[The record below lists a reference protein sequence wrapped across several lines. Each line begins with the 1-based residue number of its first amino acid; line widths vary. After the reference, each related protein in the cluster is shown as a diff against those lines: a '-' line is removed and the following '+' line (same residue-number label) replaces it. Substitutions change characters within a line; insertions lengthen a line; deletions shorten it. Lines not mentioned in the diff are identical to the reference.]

1 MRTRIKISML
11 MLVLL
16 AIITLGC
23 GSSNKPEN
31 KPAASPPP
39 QNQHQSITTM
49 KATTSQFI
57 EIYNKE
63 IKQRL
68 SDKSV
73 LGTEKPVRD
82 GVVMYDIPDG
92 KGSHLILNYNPADK
106 KLTTVTFTV
115 QGESGKKFESNTMQA
130 WATAVIS
137 ATAPGVSNDNV
148 LEIRG
153 KLLNDN
159 PVIKNGIYYMSQY
172 TEKGAPFF
180 QIIARAQ

>member
-1 MRTRIKISML
+1 MRTQIKISML
-11 MLVLL
+11 MLVLV

-23 GSSNKPEN
+23 GSGNKPEN

-39 QNQHQSITTM
+39 QPAQKQVVTM
-49 KATTSQFI
+49 NATVPQFV

-82 GVVMYDIPDG
+82 GVVMYDVPDG

-115 QGESGKKFESNTMQA
+115 QGESGGNFESKTMQA
-130 WATAVIS
+130 WATAIIS
-137 ATAPGVSNDNV
+137 ATAPGASNDNIS
-148 LEIRG
+148 EIRG

-159 PVIKNGIYYMSQY
+159 PVTKNGIYYMSQY
-172 TEKGAPFF
+172 TEKGSPFF